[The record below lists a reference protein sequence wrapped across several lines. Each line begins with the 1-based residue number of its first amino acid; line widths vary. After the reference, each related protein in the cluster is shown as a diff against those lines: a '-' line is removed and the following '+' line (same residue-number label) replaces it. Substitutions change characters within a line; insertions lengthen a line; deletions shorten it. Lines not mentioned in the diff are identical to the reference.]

1 MGAIQLMKAI
11 SKNKSIQLYVTTR
24 PHSVDDLQNEL
35 FQFSY
40 TLEIFDMN
48 DQISYLTQYWEKKL
62 DTEEDIQD
70 KSIIRKFAASLTDR
84 VSQTLRDQERSF
96 IGIPLQCR
104 ILAECFQQE
113 LQTIIKRNSCKDG
126 SVQTDFENQLFE
138 NVNFDLN
145 SLYKL
150 LMKTKRRVFREE
162 KADALTPNQITAYAI
177 DFLIN
182 KIESHLTKLAIE
194 TLVSDKKSADTL

>member
-1 MGAIQLMKAI
+1 
-11 SKNKSIQLYVTTR
+11 
-24 PHSVDDLQNEL
+24 
-35 FQFSY
+35 
-40 TLEIFDMN
+40 
-48 DQISYLTQYWEKKL
+48 
-62 DTEEDIQD
+62 
-70 KSIIRKFAASLTDR
+70 

-96 IGIPLQCR
+96 IGVPLQCR

-113 LQTIIKRNSCKDG
+113 LKTIIKQNNGQDG
-126 SVQTDFENQLFE
+126 LEEQTDFENQLFE

-162 KADALTPNQITAYAI
+162 KVRAPVPNQITDYAI
-177 DFLIN
+177 DSLIE

-194 TLVSDKKSADTL
+194 TLVTDKKSADILWPPQLSYHQLKTDKMQEENMITDICRIFIG